1 MSWRRACL
9 PLAMIMAAITAGIGS
24 GDARAFELPFGA
36 KKVGQRISDA
46 ITELDVVGARRLF
59 AENPGV
65 AQRMPFQRARLAIYV
80 GDCDSAEAILSTLDA
95 SRDVNRMSRLATQC
109 AGAVAGSHI
118 VEDKKNGIWIR
129 FQDARDEV
137 LMPYLVPVIAAT
149 RISLE
154 RDLGVVLPRPLRIDL
169 VRDLFSL
176 AAVSGL
182 PVEAAETTGTVAVA
196 RWGRVTMITPRAT
209 PNGYPWEDTLAH
221 EMTHLALSRGTR
233 DHAPLWLQEGIA
245 KRQEQRWREARPFDG
260 GDAADRVA
268 WNALQSG
275 TSVGV
280 DSLGPSIAMLD
291 SADAAG
297 IAFAEVKS
305 FIAYWIERNG
315 PAALQLFFADLR
327 GLGRDEVNR
336 ALRSTSGYGLSQWI
350 LRWQLWL

>member
-118 VEDKKNGIWIR
+118 VEDKKNGNWIR

-305 FIAYWIERNG
+305 FIAY
-315 PAALQLFFADLR
+315 
-327 GLGRDEVNR
+327 
-336 ALRSTSGYGLSQWI
+336 
-350 LRWQLWL
+350 